1 MSKTIDQTRA
11 TAAQRT
17 CPACRVGALEVAARQ
32 RIFHPHGQELVV
44 ELLTGRCQQC
54 GTEST
59 SASQHRENLARLAAR
74 KPRYGAL
81 LMGEEI
87 LALRRRYGLT
97 QQQASLIFG
106 KGKIAFSRYETETT
120 YPDESTTRLLKLAI
134 EKPETIKWLANQAG
148 VDLPLWAE
156 RCQDEQRVKLRA
168 IVGALSVSASRMKGL
183 PSGERHLPQAAGL
196 WTRSQAHMHVQ
207 HLELCDAS
215 NDSTLDLEVMAS

>member
-1 MSKTIDQTRA
+1 VST
-11 TAAQRT
+11 
-17 CPACRVGALEVAARQ
+17 RQ
-32 RIFHPHGQELVV
+32 RVFHPHGQELVV

-59 SASQHRENLARLAAR
+59 SARQHQENLTRLAAR
-74 KPRYGAL
+74 KASYGTL

-97 QQQASLIFG
+97 QQQSSLIFG

-120 YPDESTTRLLKLAI
+120 YPDESTTRLLRLAI
-134 EKPETIKWLANQAG
+134 EKPETIKWLADQAG
-148 VDLPLWAE
+148 IDLPLWSE
-156 RCQDEQRVKLRA
+156 RCQDEQRVKLRPIA
-168 IVGALSVSASRMKGL
+168 GGLTVSASRMKGV
-183 PSGERHLPQAAGL
+183 PSGERHLPQGAGL